1 MALLKYLCSRLFTTA
16 NVDTPG
22 RHHRGDFNPMARP
35 SIDAESLSGSKHYV
49 IAFPSPADKKH
60 AALRQFTVY
69 LSAMRGANFVR
80 RLK

>member
-49 IAFPSPADKKH
+49 IAFPSPADKSM
-60 AALRQFTVY
+60 R
-69 LSAMRGANFVR
+69 LSGSSPSIYPLCAEPISSGG
-80 RLK
+80 